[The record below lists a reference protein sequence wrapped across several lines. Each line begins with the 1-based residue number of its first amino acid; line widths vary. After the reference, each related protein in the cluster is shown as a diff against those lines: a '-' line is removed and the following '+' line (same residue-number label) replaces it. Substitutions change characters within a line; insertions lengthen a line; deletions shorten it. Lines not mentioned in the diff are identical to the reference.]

1 MSNPNHKVTTR
12 VTTWL
17 PIITRCPLAKL
28 PDIIYIAV
36 TFNSFEELFKVRK
49 ELRKNYSMKRMFMED
64 IAKDVLET
72 YPNAIKCEVSLVTR
86 RHVAT
91 AERSE

>member
-1 MSNPNHKVTTR
+1 MSSSKITTR
-12 VTTWL
+12 VSTWL
-17 PIITRCPLAKL
+17 PIITRCPLAVL
-28 PDIIYIAV
+28 PDVIYIYV
-36 TFNSFEELFKVRK
+36 TFDGFEELFKVRK

-64 IAKDVLET
+64 IANDVLET
-72 YPNAIKCEVSLVTR
+72 YPNAIKCEVKLLTG